1 MRLADLVATQI
12 RVVPISAVPG
22 VSFRS
27 APTVLTGHVAGQGN
41 VAPTSV
47 TQVSIDPILTGDIDC
62 DDVGF
67 RVPAGRHGGIGGDAS
82 QRGTRVGHAR
92 RQLQE

>member
-1 MRLADLVATQI
+1 MATK
-12 RVVPISAVPG
+12 A
-22 VSFRS
+22 
-27 APTVLTGHVAGQGN
+27 N
-41 VAPTSV
+41 VGPTSV

-62 DDVGF
+62 DDVSF

-82 QRGTRVGHAR
+82 QRGTSVGHAR